1 MSDRV
6 LVLGAGGFVGSHL
19 CESLASKG
27 CKVTAATR
35 RSHQFAN
42 PRIANAVAPFDD
54 ALHFEPLLYDC
65 SAVIHAAA
73 STTPGSTAA
82 HPQLE
87 GNLRCTL
94 ALLEAMQRYPQI
106 RLIYLSSGGTI
117 YGDVSSGLA
126 SEFDVLRPWSYHG
139 AGKAAAE
146 MFIHAWSRQS
156 DGQAVVLRPSN
167 LYGPGQLPGKGFA
180 IIPSAFLHAIESRPL
195 SVWGNGESIRDFL
208 FVEDFI
214 DLCLRVI
221 ASSMAKGVHT
231 YNAASGNIVAI
242 SELLNIIDAETGL
255 PLHRD
260 HLPSRSVDVGRVA
273 LDNSR
278 AKFDFG
284 WTPTRSLRE
293 GISLTWRWFRARA

>member
-19 CESLASKG
+19 CESLASG
-27 CKVTAATR
+27 GYQVIAATR
-35 RSHQFAN
+35 RPHQFAS
-42 PRIANAVAPFDD
+42 PRVANAIAPFDD
-54 ALHFEPLLYDC
+54 ALHFEPLLDDC
-65 SAVIHAAA
+65 VAVIHAAA

-106 RLIYLSSGGTI
+106 RLIYLSSGGTL
-117 YGDVSSGLA
+117 YGEIASGLA
-126 SEFDVLRPWSYHG
+126 LESDVLRPRSYHG

-146 MFIHAWSRQS
+146 MFIHAWSRQA

-180 IIPSAFLHAIESRPL
+180 IIPSAFQHAVESRPL

-208 FVEDFI
+208 FINDFV
-214 DLCLRVI
+214 DLCLGVM

-242 SELLNIIDAETGL
+242 SELLDIIDDETGL
-255 PLHRD
+255 PLHRH

-273 LDNSR
+273 FDSSR
-278 AKFDFG
+278 AKRDFG
-284 WTPTRSLRE
+284 WTPKLSLRE
-293 GISLTWRWFRARA
+293 GIALTWRWYRARA